1 MNKCTGCGAVLQN
14 IDTTKE
20 GYVVNLDNKLCERC
34 FRIKNYNEYKYII
47 KNNDDFINILKSINN
62 TNDLIILVVD
72 LFNFNNKINEIKK
85 YVNNDI
91 LLVLTKRDLLP
102 LSIYDDKLTNYFYN
116 LDLNIQDIVIISSN
130 KNKNFDELFKKI
142 NYYKKS
148 KNVYVIGYT
157 NAGKSSMINKI
168 LYDYT
173 SKLSSITTSMLPS
186 TTINNI
192 EVEINE
198 DLTLIDTPG
207 LLDNGDIINYV
218 DAKTLKR
225 IVPTKEIKPINYQ
238 IKTNQSIIVDEL
250 LIVNCPKNN
259 NLTFYISNKL
269 NIIRKYKEVKNENL
283 VRHIIEINDNEDIV
297 IQGLCFIKVS
307 KKSQII
313 VYTLKGVDVY
323 TRKSLI

>member
-1 MNKCTGCGAVLQN
+1 MNKCTGCGAILQN
-14 IDTTKE
+14 IDIDKE
-20 GYVVNLDNKLCERC
+20 GYVVNLENKLCERC
-34 FRIKNYNEYKYII
+34 FRIKNYNDYKYII
-47 KNNDDFINILKSINN
+47 KDNDDFIKILKSINN
-62 TNDLIILVVD
+62 TNDLLVLVVD
-72 LFNFNNKINEIKK
+72 LFNFNNKINDIKK

-102 LSIYDDKLTNYFYN
+102 LSIYDDKLTNYFYDLN
-116 LDLNIQDIVIISSN
+116 LNIQDIVIISSN

-142 NYYKKS
+142 NFYKKS
-148 KNVYVIGYT
+148 KNVYIIGYT

-168 LYDYT
+168 LYNYT
-173 SKLSSITTSMLPS
+173 SKLSDITTSMLPS

-207 LLDNGDIINYV
+207 LLDNGDIINFV

-225 IVPTKEIKPINYQ
+225 IIPTKEIKPINYQ

-283 VRHIIEINDNEDIV
+283 VRHIIDVNDNEDIV

-313 VYTLKGVDVY
+313 VSTLKGVDVY

>member
-116 LDLNIQDIVIISSN
+116 LALNIQDIVIISSN

>member
-72 LFNFNNKINEIKK
+72 LFNFNNKINEIRK
-85 YVNNDI
+85 YVSNDI

-269 NIIRKYKEVKNENL
+269 NILRKYKEVKNENL
-283 VRHIIEINDNEDIV
+283 VRHIIDVNDNEDIV

>member
-14 IDTTKE
+14 IDATKE

-116 LDLNIQDIVIISSN
+116 LNLKIQDIVIISSN

-148 KNVYVIGYT
+148 KNVYVIVYT

-168 LYDYT
+168 LYNYT

-207 LLDNGDIINYV
+207 LLDNGDIINFV

-238 IKTNQSIIVDEL
+238 IKTKQSIIVDDL

-269 NIIRKYKEVKNENL
+269 NILRKYKEVKNENL
-283 VRHIIEINDNEDIV
+283 VRHIIDVNDNEDIV

-313 VYTLKGVDVY
+313 VSTLKGIDVY